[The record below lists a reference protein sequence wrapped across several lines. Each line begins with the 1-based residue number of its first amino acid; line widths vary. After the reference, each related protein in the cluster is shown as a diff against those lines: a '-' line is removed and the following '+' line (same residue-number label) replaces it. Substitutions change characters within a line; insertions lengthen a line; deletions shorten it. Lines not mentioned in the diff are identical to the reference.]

1 MHEEVNQKTVA
12 LSIRA
17 TQITAKV
24 LKDMLNKYLE
34 AHKQKGNDK
43 FKNPYSQG
51 KQSLKELIGQN
62 AGVSNIEINDN
73 NIKSFERV
81 AKKYGID
88 YALKKDKQ
96 VDPPKYLVFFKGR
109 DTDVL
114 TMAFKEFVMKN
125 EKKQS
130 KTSIREKLI
139 HFKEIAMKR
148 KDRERAREHQKD
160 RGQSL

>member
-1 MHEEVNQKTVA
+1 LHEEVNQKTIA
-12 LSIRA
+12 LTIN
-17 TQITAKV
+17 TTKMTARV
-24 LKDMLNKYLE
+24 LKDLFEKYLE
-34 AHKQKGNDK
+34 AQKQKEH
-43 FKNPYSQG
+43 NPYSQG
-51 KQSLKELIGQN
+51 KQSLKELVGQN

-73 NIKSFERV
+73 NIKSFERI

-114 TMAFKEFVMKN
+114 TMAFKEFVVTN
-125 EKKQS
+125 EKKHS
-130 KTSIREKLI
+130 KESIREKLA
-139 HFKEIAMKR
+139 HFKDLATKG
-148 KDRERAREHQKD
+148 KNRERSREQQKD